1 MSDTILRTEGLKKY
15 FYTDHSLLQKK
26 NSYIPAVD
34 DVSIEIKEGETLGLV
49 GESGSGKTTLAK
61 LILGLLAPTAGK
73 CEIDG
78 MVGAVFQDPASS
90 LNPRATVYRSLER
103 PLELHGA
110 SKAEARDI
118 IMETCEKVNLR
129 KELLDRFPHEL
140 SGGQQQRVSVARA
153 IMLKPKLIVLD
164 EPTSALDVSVQAQ
177 TLNELL
183 DLQEKFGLAYLFITH
198 NIAVVRYM
206 SDRIAVMYV
215 GKIME
220 VGSTDE
226 ICEDYKHPYTL
237 SLLSSVPPLHPKDRN
252 RKKFLLTGDMPSLD
266 SSQKGCRFASR
277 CRFAQECCFSEEPEM
292 KIISGAAAGAGAGT
306 AAAAGAGAGAAAAAG
321 GGSAD
326 SSETS
331 GGHQAACYFAGE
343 LEF

>member
-1 MSDTILRTEGLKKY
+1 MSDTILRTEGLKMY
-15 FYTDHSLLQKK
+15 FYTDHKIFQK
-26 NSYIPAVD
+26 NRSYVPAVD

-61 LILGLLAPTAGK
+61 LILGLLTPTAGK
-73 CEIDG
+73 IEIDG
-78 MVGAVFQDPASS
+78 TAGAVFQDPASS

-110 SKAEARDI
+110 TKADAHDI

-129 KELLDRFPHEL
+129 TELLDRFPHEL
-140 SGGQQQRVSVARA
+140 SGGQQQRVSIARA
-153 IMLKPKLIVLD
+153 IMLKPKLLVLD

-206 SDRIAVMYV
+206 SDRIAVMYG

-220 VGSTDE
+220 VGDTEE
-226 ICEDYKHPYTL
+226 ICEDYRHPYTL

-266 SSQKGCRFASR
+266 STQKGCRFASR
-277 CRFAQECCFSEEPEM
+277 CRFAKDCCFSAEPEM
-292 KIISGAAAGAGAGT
+292 KAICGASAGNQTGAENSSG
-306 AAAAGAGAGAAAAAG
+306 
-321 GGSAD
+321 
-326 SSETS
+326 
-331 GGHQAACYFAGE
+331 HRAACFFAGE